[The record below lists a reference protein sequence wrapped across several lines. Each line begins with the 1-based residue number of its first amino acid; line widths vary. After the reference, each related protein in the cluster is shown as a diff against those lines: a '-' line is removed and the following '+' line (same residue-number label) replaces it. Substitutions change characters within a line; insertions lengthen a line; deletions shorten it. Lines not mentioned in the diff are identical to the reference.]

1 MTQIQLSVEEALDFG
16 KADARY
22 AGFIAGAQAMADH
35 ARRMKL
41 DEIIAARA
49 KQTVSDST
57 IEPKTEYNRSNEP
70 QPADAAAEPVSSG
83 NAGG

>member
-57 IEPKTEYNRSNEP
+57 IAPKTDIISPNEP
-70 QPADAAAEPVSSG
+70 QPADATEPLSPAG